1 MRQIH
6 PFDATFIAEI
16 GSAEDLPSVSIVL
29 RVSCPIVTLTVFL
42 SHEIS

>member
-6 PFDATFIAEI
+6 PFNAPSIAEI
-16 GSAEDLPSVSIVL
+16 GSAEDLPSVSSVM